1 MDFQPAFSDEELP
14 TDDEYREPNRS
25 HNAGKNSALEQDSN
39 IPVGWKATPEE
50 PVPVVRCTG
59 IVRNGP
65 RKGEQCGR
73 WSIRGHRVCLKHGGN
88 LPGVQKAAEE
98 VREAARLRL
107 FGMADD
113 AIDTIDFLIHEGT
126 TPAAVKLKAATE
138 ILDRVGIKG
147 GSELTHTVEVKANP
161 AEEIAKRLATIA
173 ENLKPKEVE
182 ELVDE
187 GEQDAEEVPEV
198 QPDNHDG

>member
-1 MDFQPAFSDEELP
+1 MDFSPAFDDHQLPSDEE
-14 TDDEYREPNRS
+14 YAEPVRS
-25 HNAGKNSALEQDSN
+25 SNAGSNSALEQGSN

-59 IVRNGP
+59 TVRNGP

-73 WSIRGHRVCLKHGGN
+73 WSIRGHNKCLKHGGN
-88 LPGVQKAAEE
+88 LPSVKKAAED

-113 AIDTIDFLIHEGT
+113 AIDTIDFLVNDT
-126 TPAAVKLKAATE
+126 STPSAVRLKAAET

-147 GSELTHTVEVKANP
+147 GVDLTATVEVKANP

-182 ELVDE
+182 DIVDEEQLIDE
-187 GEQDAEEVPEV
+187 GEKDAS
-198 QPDNHDG
+198 